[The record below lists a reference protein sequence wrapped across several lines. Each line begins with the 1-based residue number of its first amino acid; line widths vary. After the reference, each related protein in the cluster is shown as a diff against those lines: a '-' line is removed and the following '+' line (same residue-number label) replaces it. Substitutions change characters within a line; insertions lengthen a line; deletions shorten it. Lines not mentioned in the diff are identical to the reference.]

1 MSKRMVTMTEG
12 SIEKRV
18 IQFAVPILLSNLL
31 QQMYN
36 TLDTIVVG
44 RFVGSTALA
53 AVGSTTALVNLVIG
67 FYIGLST
74 GAGVVVAQY
83 YGAKNEEQLHKSVHT
98 GMAISLA
105 SAVIIAVVGVV
116 GAPHFLRWMG
126 TPEDVMALA
135 VSYLRIMFGGVIF
148 MTLYNMGSGI
158 LRAIGDSTRPLIYL
172 AVCAVLNVGL
182 NLIFVIVFEMGVNGV
197 AWATIIAQSISA
209 ALVLYNLIHTK
220 EMYQLH
226 PSKIR
231 FHKDVFLR
239 IVNIGIPAGIQSM
252 VVSFSN
258 VVVQSNVNSFGSV
271 TMAAFAAS
279 GKIDAFIYMVANAL
293 GLTATTF
300 VGQNVGAKQYERVRT
315 GVKQIV
321 VLAMGSVAIFGGV
334 VAIFAPQ
341 LVGLVNSEPDV
352 IAIGAVQLRYLALT
366 YWLLAI
372 PEVLSG
378 SIRGSGIS
386 LVPMIIS
393 MVGMCGFRLV
403 WLAIIMPIF
412 RDFRVVSVCYVVSWV
427 LTAATYLIYVKK
439 SGWMYRFDPENRGK
453 KLTAES

>member
-1 MSKRMVTMTEG
+1 
-12 SIEKRV
+12 
-18 IQFAVPILLSNLL
+18 
-31 QQMYN
+31 
-36 TLDTIVVG
+36 
-44 RFVGSTALA
+44 
-53 AVGSTTALVNLVIG
+53 
-67 FYIGLST
+67 
-74 GAGVVVAQY
+74 
-83 YGAKNEEQLHKSVHT
+83 
-98 GMAISLA
+98 
-105 SAVIIAVVGVV
+105 
-116 GAPHFLRWMG
+116 
-126 TPEDVMALA
+126 
-135 VSYLRIMFGGVIF
+135 
-148 MTLYNMGSGI
+148 
-158 LRAIGDSTRPLIYL
+158 
-172 AVCAVLNVGL
+172 
-182 NLIFVIVFEMGVNGV
+182 
-197 AWATIIAQSISA
+197 
-209 ALVLYNLIHTK
+209 
-220 EMYQLH
+220 
-226 PSKIR
+226 
-231 FHKDVFLR
+231 
-239 IVNIGIPAGIQSM
+239 
-252 VVSFSN
+252 
-258 VVVQSNVNSFGSV
+258 V

-315 GVKQIV
+315 GVKHIV
-321 VLAMGSVAIFGGV
+321 VLAMVSVAIFGGV

-341 LVGLVNSEPDV
+341 LVSLVNDEPDV

-403 WLAIIMPIF
+403 WLAIVMPIF

>member
-1 MSKRMVTMTEG
+1 MSKRMITMTEG

-18 IQFAVPILLSNLL
+18 IQFAIPILLSNLL

-36 TLDTIVVG
+36 TLDSIVVG

-53 AVGSTTALVNLVIG
+53 AVGSTTALINLIIG
-67 FYIGLST
+67 FYMGLST

-83 YGAKNEEQLHKSVHT
+83 YGAKNDEQLHKTVHT

-116 GAPHFLRWMG
+116 GAPFFLRWMG
-126 TPEDVMALA
+126 TPDDVMVLA

-220 EMYQLH
+220 EAYQLH
-226 PSKIR
+226 PTKIR
-231 FHKDVFLR
+231 FHRDVFGR
-239 IVNIGIPAGIQSM
+239 IVSIGIPAGVQSM
-252 VVSFSN
+252 VISFSN

-300 VGQNVGAKQYERVRT
+300 VGQNIGAKQYERVRT
-315 GVKQIV
+315 GVKHII
-321 VLAMGSVAIFGGV
+321 VLAMGSVAAFGGL
-334 VAIFAPQ
+334 VALLAPM

-352 IAIGAVQLRYLALT
+352 VAIGAVQLRYLALT
-366 YWLLAI
+366 YWILAV

-386 LVPMIIS
+386 LVPMLIS
-393 MVGMCGFRLV
+393 MIGMCGFRLV
-403 WLAIIMPIF
+403 WLAIVMPIF
-412 RDFRVVSVCYVVSWV
+412 RDFRVVSICYVVSWI
-427 LTAATYLIYVKK
+427 LTASTYLIYVKK
-439 SGWMYRFDPENRGK
+439 SGWMYRFDPQNKGK
-453 KLTAES
+453 KLV

>member
-1 MSKRMVTMTEG
+1 MSNRMVTMTEG

-18 IQFAVPILLSNLL
+18 IQFAIPILLSNLL

-83 YGAKNEEQLHKSVHT
+83 YGAKNEEQLQKSVHT

-172 AVCAVLNVGL
+172 AVCAVLNVVL
-182 NLIFVIVFEMGVNGV
+182 NLVFVIVFEMGVNGV

-209 ALVLYNLIHTK
+209 ALVLYNLIHTS
-220 EMYQLH
+220 EMYRLH

-315 GVKQIV
+315 GVKHIT
-321 VLAMGSVAIFGGV
+321 VLSMTAVAIFGGA

-341 LVGLVNSEPDV
+341 LISLVNNEPEV
-352 IAIGAVQLRYLALT
+352 IAIGAVQLRFFGTDILD
-366 YWLLAI
+366 
-372 PEVLSG
+372 VGDSG
-378 SIRGSGIS
+378 STVRKHPWIGDFSCSYDHFYGGNVRIPPRMAGYYHACFQRFPRRIS
-386 LVPMIIS
+386 MLRCQLVPDSI
-393 MVGMCGFRLV
+393 R
-403 WLAIIMPIF
+403 IF
-412 RDFRVVSVCYVVSWV
+412 DLR
-427 LTAATYLIYVKK
+427 
-439 SGWMYRFDPENRGK
+439 
-453 KLTAES
+453 

>member
-1 MSKRMVTMTEG
+1 MSKRMITMTEG

-18 IQFAVPILLSNLL
+18 IQFAIPILLSNLL

-53 AVGSTTALVNLVIG
+53 AVGSTTALINLIIG
-67 FYIGLST
+67 FYMGLST

-83 YGAKNEEQLHKSVHT
+83 YGAKNDEQLHKTVHT
-98 GMAISLA
+98 GMAISIA

-116 GAPHFLRWMG
+116 GAPFFLRWMG
-126 TPEDVMALA
+126 TPDDVMALA

-220 EMYQLH
+220 EAYQLH
-226 PSKIR
+226 PTKIR
-231 FHKDVFLR
+231 FHRDVFGR
-239 IVNIGIPAGIQSM
+239 IVSIGIPAGVQSM
-252 VVSFSN
+252 VISFSN

-300 VGQNVGAKQYERVRT
+300 VGQNIGAKQYERVRT
-315 GVKQIV
+315 GVKHII
-321 VLAMGSVAIFGGV
+321 VLAMGSVAAFGGL
-334 VAIFAPQ
+334 VALLAPM

-366 YWLLAI
+366 YWILAV

-386 LVPMIIS
+386 LVPMLIS
-393 MVGMCGFRLV
+393 MIGMCGFRLV
-403 WLAIIMPIF
+403 WLAIVMPIF

-427 LTAATYLIYVKK
+427 LTASTYLIYVKK
-439 SGWMYRFDPENRGK
+439 SGWMYRFDPQNKGK
-453 KLTAES
+453 KLV

>member
-1 MSKRMVTMTEG
+1 MSKRMITMTEG

-18 IQFAVPILLSNLL
+18 IQFAIPILLSNLL

-53 AVGSTTALVNLVIG
+53 AVGSTTALINLIIG
-67 FYIGLST
+67 FYMGLST

-83 YGAKNEEQLHKSVHT
+83 YGAKNDEQLHKTVHT

-116 GAPHFLRWMG
+116 GAPFFLRWMG
-126 TPEDVMALA
+126 TPDDVMALA

-220 EMYQLH
+220 EAYQLH
-226 PSKIR
+226 PTKIR
-231 FHKDVFLR
+231 FHRDVFGR
-239 IVNIGIPAGIQSM
+239 IVSIGIPAGVQSM
-252 VVSFSN
+252 VISFSN

-300 VGQNVGAKQYERVRT
+300 VGQNIGAKQYERVRT
-315 GVKQIV
+315 GVKHII
-321 VLAMGSVAIFGGV
+321 VLAMGSVAAFGGL
-334 VAIFAPQ
+334 VALLAPM

-352 IAIGAVQLRYLALT
+352 VAIGAVQLRYLALT
-366 YWLLAI
+366 YWILAV

-386 LVPMIIS
+386 LVPMLIS
-393 MVGMCGFRLV
+393 MIGMCGFRLV
-403 WLAIIMPIF
+403 WLAIVMPIF
-412 RDFRVVSVCYVVSWV
+412 RDFRVVSICYVVSWI
-427 LTAATYLIYVKK
+427 LTASTYLIYVKK
-439 SGWMYRFDPENRGK
+439 SGWMYRFDPQNKGK
-453 KLTAES
+453 KLV

>member
-1 MSKRMVTMTEG
+1 MITMTEG

-18 IQFAVPILLSNLL
+18 IQFAIPILLSNLL

-53 AVGSTTALVNLVIG
+53 AVGSTTALINLIIG
-67 FYIGLST
+67 FYMGLST

-83 YGAKNEEQLHKSVHT
+83 YGAKNDEQLHKTVHT

-116 GAPHFLRWMG
+116 GAPFFLRWMG
-126 TPEDVMALA
+126 TPDDVMALA

-182 NLIFVIVFEMGVNGV
+182 NLIFVIVFHMGVNGV

-220 EMYQLH
+220 EAYQLH
-226 PSKIR
+226 PTKIR
-231 FHKDVFLR
+231 FHRDVFGR
-239 IVNIGIPAGIQSM
+239 IVSIGIPAGVQSM
-252 VVSFSN
+252 VISFSN

-300 VGQNVGAKQYERVRT
+300 VGQNIGAKQYERVRT
-315 GVKQIV
+315 GVKHIV
-321 VLAMGSVAIFGGV
+321 VLAMGSVAVFGGL
-334 VAIFAPQ
+334 VALLAPQ
-341 LVGLVNSEPDV
+341 LVSLVNSE
-352 IAIGAVQLRYLALT
+352 
-366 YWLLAI
+366 
-372 PEVLSG
+372 
-378 SIRGSGIS
+378 
-386 LVPMIIS
+386 
-393 MVGMCGFRLV
+393 
-403 WLAIIMPIF
+403 
-412 RDFRVVSVCYVVSWV
+412 
-427 LTAATYLIYVKK
+427 
-439 SGWMYRFDPENRGK
+439 
-453 KLTAES
+453 

>member
-18 IQFAVPILLSNLL
+18 IQFAIPILLSNLL

-105 SAVIIAVVGVV
+105 SAVIIAIVGVV

-220 EMYQLH
+220 EMYQLQ

-315 GVKQIV
+315 GVKHIV

>member
-18 IQFAVPILLSNLL
+18 IQFAIPILLSNLL

-53 AVGSTTALVNLVIG
+53 AVGSTTALINLIIG
-67 FYIGLST
+67 FYMGLST

-83 YGAKNEEQLHKSVHT
+83 YGAKNDEQLHKTVHT
-98 GMAISLA
+98 GMAISLV
-105 SAVIIAVVGVV
+105 SAVIIAIVGVV
-116 GAPHFLRWMG
+116 GAPYFLRWMG
-126 TPEDVMALA
+126 TPDDVMALA
-135 VSYLRIMFGGVIF
+135 VTYLRIMFGGVVF

-209 ALVLYNLIHTK
+209 ALVLYNLIHTT
-220 EMYQLH
+220 EAYQLH
-226 PSKIR
+226 PTKIR
-231 FHKDVFLR
+231 FHGDVFGR
-239 IVNIGIPAGIQSM
+239 IVSIGIPAGVQSM
-252 VVSFSN
+252 VISFSN

-300 VGQNVGAKQYERVRT
+300 VGQNIGARQYERVRT
-315 GVKQIV
+315 GVKHIV
-321 VLAMGSVAIFGGV
+321 VLAMTAVAIFGGV

-341 LVGLVNSEPDV
+341 LVSLVNSEPDV
-352 IAIGAVQLRYLALT
+352 VAIGAIQLRFLALT
-366 YWLLAI
+366 YWIL
-372 PEVLSG
+372 
-378 SIRGSGIS
+378 
-386 LVPMIIS
+386 
-393 MVGMCGFRLV
+393 
-403 WLAIIMPIF
+403 
-412 RDFRVVSVCYVVSWV
+412 
-427 LTAATYLIYVKK
+427 
-439 SGWMYRFDPENRGK
+439 
-453 KLTAES
+453 

>member
-1 MSKRMVTMTEG
+1 MSKRMITMTEG

-18 IQFAVPILLSNLL
+18 IQFAIPILLSNLL

-53 AVGSTTALVNLVIG
+53 AVGSTTALINLIIG
-67 FYIGLST
+67 FYMGLST

-83 YGAKNEEQLHKSVHT
+83 YGAKNDEQLHKTVHT

-116 GAPHFLRWMG
+116 GAPFFLRWMG
-126 TPEDVMALA
+126 TPDDVMALA

-220 EMYQLH
+220 EAYQLH
-226 PSKIR
+226 PTKIR
-231 FHKDVFLR
+231 FHRDVFGR
-239 IVNIGIPAGIQSM
+239 IVSIGIPAGVQSM
-252 VVSFSN
+252 VISFSN

-300 VGQNVGAKQYERVRT
+300 VGQNIGAKQYERVRT
-315 GVKQIV
+315 GVKHII
-321 VLAMGSVAIFGGV
+321 VLAMGSVAAFGGL
-334 VAIFAPQ
+334 VALLAPM
-341 LVGLVNSEPDV
+341 LVSLVNSEPDV
-352 IAIGAVQLRYLALT
+352 VAIGAVQLRYLALT
-366 YWLLAI
+366 YWILAV

-386 LVPMIIS
+386 LVPMLIS
-393 MVGMCGFRLV
+393 MIGMCGFRLV
-403 WLAIIMPIF
+403 WLAIVMPIF
-412 RDFRVVSVCYVVSWV
+412 RDFRVVSICYVVSWI
-427 LTAATYLIYVKK
+427 LTASTYLIYVKK
-439 SGWMYRFDPENRGK
+439 SGWMYRFDPQNKGK
-453 KLTAES
+453 KLV

>member
-1 MSKRMVTMTEG
+1 MSKRMITMTEG

-18 IQFAVPILLSNLL
+18 IQFAIPILLSNLL

-53 AVGSTTALVNLVIG
+53 AVGSTTALINLIIG
-67 FYIGLST
+67 FYMGLST

-83 YGAKNEEQLHKSVHT
+83 YGAKNDEQLHKTVHT

-116 GAPHFLRWMG
+116 GARFFLRWMG
-126 TPEDVMALA
+126 TPDDVMALA

-220 EMYQLH
+220 EAYQLH
-226 PSKIR
+226 PTKIR
-231 FHKDVFLR
+231 FHRDVFGR
-239 IVNIGIPAGIQSM
+239 IVSIGIPAGVQSM
-252 VVSFSN
+252 VISFSN

-300 VGQNVGAKQYERVRT
+300 VGQNIGAKQYERVRT
-315 GVKQIV
+315 GVKHII
-321 VLAMGSVAIFGGV
+321 VLAMGSVAAFGGL
-334 VAIFAPQ
+334 VALLAPM
-341 LVGLVNSEPDV
+341 LVSLVNSEPDV
-352 IAIGAVQLRYLALT
+352 VAIGAVQLRYLALT
-366 YWLLAI
+366 YWILAV

-386 LVPMIIS
+386 LVPMLIS
-393 MVGMCGFRLV
+393 MIGMCGFRLV
-403 WLAIIMPIF
+403 WLAIVMPIF
-412 RDFRVVSVCYVVSWV
+412 RDFRVVSICYVVSWI
-427 LTAATYLIYVKK
+427 LTASTYLIYVKK
-439 SGWMYRFDPENRGK
+439 SGWMYRFDPQNKGK
-453 KLTAES
+453 KLV

>member
-1 MSKRMVTMTEG
+1 MSKRMITMTEG

-18 IQFAVPILLSNLL
+18 IQFAIPILLSNLL
-31 QQMYN
+31 QQMYI

-53 AVGSTTALVNLVIG
+53 AVGSTTALINLIIG
-67 FYIGLST
+67 FYMGLST

-83 YGAKNEEQLHKSVHT
+83 YGAKNDEQLHKTVHT

-116 GAPHFLRWMG
+116 GAPFFLRWMG
-126 TPEDVMALA
+126 TPDDVMALA

-220 EMYQLH
+220 EAYQLH
-226 PSKIR
+226 PTKIR
-231 FHKDVFLR
+231 FHRDVFGR
-239 IVNIGIPAGIQSM
+239 IVSIGIPAGVQSM
-252 VVSFSN
+252 VISFSN

-300 VGQNVGAKQYERVRT
+300 VGQNIGAKQYERVRT
-315 GVKQIV
+315 GVKHII
-321 VLAMGSVAIFGGV
+321 VLAMGSVAAFGGL
-334 VAIFAPQ
+334 VALLAPM

-352 IAIGAVQLRYLALT
+352 VAIGAVQLRYLALT
-366 YWLLAI
+366 YWILAV

-386 LVPMIIS
+386 LVPMLIS
-393 MVGMCGFRLV
+393 MIGMCGFRLV
-403 WLAIIMPIF
+403 WLAIVMPIF
-412 RDFRVVSVCYVVSWV
+412 RDFRVVSICYVVSWI
-427 LTAATYLIYVKK
+427 LTASTYLIYVKK
-439 SGWMYRFDPENRGK
+439 SGWMYRFDPQNKGK
-453 KLTAES
+453 KLV

>member
-1 MSKRMVTMTEG
+1 MSKRMITMTEG

-18 IQFAVPILLSNLL
+18 IQFAIPILLSNLL

-53 AVGSTTALVNLVIG
+53 AVGSTTALINLIIG
-67 FYIGLST
+67 FYMGLST

-83 YGAKNEEQLHKSVHT
+83 YGAKNDEQLHKTVHT

-116 GAPHFLRWMG
+116 GAPFFLRWMG
-126 TPEDVMALA
+126 TPDDVMALA

-220 EMYQLH
+220 EAYQLH
-226 PSKIR
+226 PTKIR
-231 FHKDVFLR
+231 FHRDVFGR
-239 IVNIGIPAGIQSM
+239 IVSIGIPAGVQSM
-252 VVSFSN
+252 VISFSN

-300 VGQNVGAKQYERVRT
+300 VGQNIGAKQYERVRT
-315 GVKQIV
+315 GVKHII
-321 VLAMGSVAIFGGV
+321 VLAMGSVAAFGGL
-334 VAIFAPQ
+334 VALLAPM

-352 IAIGAVQLRYLALT
+352 AAIGAVQLRYLALT
-366 YWLLAI
+366 YWILAV

-386 LVPMIIS
+386 LVPMLIS
-393 MVGMCGFRLV
+393 MIGMCGFRLV
-403 WLAIIMPIF
+403 WLAIVMPIF
-412 RDFRVVSVCYVVSWV
+412 RDFRVASVCYVVSWV
-427 LTAATYLIYVKK
+427 LTASTYLIYVKK
-439 SGWMYRFDPENRGK
+439 SGWMYRFDPQNKGK
-453 KLTAES
+453 KLASE

>member
-1 MSKRMVTMTEG
+1 MSKRMITMTEG

-18 IQFAVPILLSNLL
+18 IQFAIPILLSNLL

-53 AVGSTTALVNLVIG
+53 AVGSTTALINLIIG
-67 FYIGLST
+67 FYMGLST

-83 YGAKNEEQLHKSVHT
+83 YGAKNDEQLHKTVHT
-98 GMAISLA
+98 GMAISIA

-116 GAPHFLRWMG
+116 GAPYFLRWMG
-126 TPEDVMALA
+126 TPDDVMALA

-182 NLIFVIVFEMGVNGV
+182 NLIFVIVFHMGVNGV

-220 EMYQLH
+220 ETYQLH
-226 PSKIR
+226 PAKIR
-231 FHKDVFLR
+231 FHKDVFGR
-239 IVNIGIPAGIQSM
+239 IVSIGIPAGVQSM
-252 VVSFSN
+252 VISFSN
-258 VVVQSNVNSFGSV
+258 VVVQSHVNSFGSV

-300 VGQNVGAKQYERVRT
+300 VGQNIGAKQYERVRT
-315 GVKQIV
+315 GVKHII
-321 VLAMGSVAIFGGV
+321 VLAMGSVAAFGGL
-334 VAIFAPQ
+334 VALLAPT
-341 LVGLVNSEPDV
+341 LIGLVNSEPDV
-352 IAIGAVQLRYLALT
+352 VAIGAVQLRYLALT
-366 YWLLAI
+366 YWILAV

-386 LVPMIIS
+386 LVPMLIS
-393 MVGMCGFRLV
+393 MIGMCGFRLV
-403 WLAIIMPIF
+403 WLAIVMPIF

-427 LTAATYLIYVKK
+427 LTASTYLIYVKK
-439 SGWMYRFDPENRGK
+439 SGWMYRFDPQNKGK
-453 KLTAES
+453 KLV

>member
-1 MSKRMVTMTEG
+1 MSKRMITMTEG

-18 IQFAVPILLSNLL
+18 IQFAIPILLSNLL

-53 AVGSTTALVNLVIG
+53 AVGSTTALINLIIG
-67 FYIGLST
+67 FYMGLST

-83 YGAKNEEQLHKSVHT
+83 YGAKNDEQLHKTVHT

-116 GAPHFLRWMG
+116 GAPFFLRWMG
-126 TPEDVMALA
+126 TPDDVMALA

-220 EMYQLH
+220 EAYQLH
-226 PSKIR
+226 PTKIR
-231 FHKDVFLR
+231 FHRDVFGR
-239 IVNIGIPAGIQSM
+239 IVSIGIPAGVQSM
-252 VVSFSN
+252 VISFSN

-300 VGQNVGAKQYERVRT
+300 VGQNIGAKQYERVRT
-315 GVKQIV
+315 GVKHII
-321 VLAMGSVAIFGGV
+321 VLAMGSVAAFGGL
-334 VAIFAPQ
+334 VALLAPM

-352 IAIGAVQLRYLALT
+352 VAIGAVQLRYLALT
-366 YWLLAI
+366 YWILAV

-386 LVPMIIS
+386 LVPMLIS
-393 MVGMCGFRLV
+393 MIGMCGFRLV
-403 WLAIIMPIF
+403 WLAIVMPIF

-427 LTAATYLIYVKK
+427 LTASTYLIYVKK
-439 SGWMYRFDPENRGK
+439 SGWMYRFDPQNKGK
-453 KLTAES
+453 KLV